1 MPARRAENIGH
12 CVITALALVHA
23 TTAADVSKQTALN
36 AVLVASAVHFA
47 AIPARGALSDRIG
60 RRPAYLIGAAGVGL
74 WVCPFF
80 SPIGTGSFG
89 NLLLAVTVGLVLHG
103 AVYAPQDP
111 HTV

>member
-47 AIPARGALSDRIG
+47 VIPARGALSDR
-60 RRPAYLIGAAGVGL
+60 IGAAGVGL